1 MRNEDHPPAT
11 HMEERRI
18 SKEEVTW
25 ALKKPEAKYPGNL
38 GRTVVERTPPG
49 KSLANKVVYN
59 LGAEEERIVVAF
71 MRRRPSH
78 PER

>member
-1 MRNEDHPPAT
+1 
-11 HMEERRI
+11 MEERGI
-18 SKEEVTW
+18 SKEEILW

-49 KSLANKVVYN
+49 RSLANKVVYN

-71 MRRRPSH
+71 MRGRPSRQ
-78 PER
+78 ER